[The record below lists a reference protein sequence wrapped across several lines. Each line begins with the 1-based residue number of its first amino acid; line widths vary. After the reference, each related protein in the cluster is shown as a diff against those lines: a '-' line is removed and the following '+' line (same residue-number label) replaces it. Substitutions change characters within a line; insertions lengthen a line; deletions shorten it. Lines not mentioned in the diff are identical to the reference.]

1 MILWRVVLVQTLAH
15 TLVVVPVTV
24 FWASVEMSNFFQAF
38 IVKGIAS
45 PAAVKQVQSQV
56 RALVF
61 WSPVTRLEHDGWG
74 KHAVDWFVFK
84 FMEVIGILA
93 RKEKDRIG

>member
-24 FWASVEMSNFFQAF
+24 FWASVEMSEIFQAF
-38 IVKGIAS
+38 IVKGVAS

-56 RALVF
+56 SALVF
-61 WSPVTRLEHDGWG
+61 
-74 KHAVDWFVFK
+74 
-84 FMEVIGILA
+84 
-93 RKEKDRIG
+93 